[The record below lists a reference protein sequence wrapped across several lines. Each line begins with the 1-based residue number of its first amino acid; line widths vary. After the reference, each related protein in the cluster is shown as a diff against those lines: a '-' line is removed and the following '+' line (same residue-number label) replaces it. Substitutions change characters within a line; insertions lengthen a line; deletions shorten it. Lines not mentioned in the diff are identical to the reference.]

1 MLVGFLSTIPL
12 VNRLDLVFARLIVP
26 VTAGILIGF
35 AQWIVLRQY
44 VTASSD
50 WIWAGGASWA
60 AGYALGLLLML
71 NLPSTFVGGIIG
83 SLLFGIIVA
92 AVQWPVFRR
101 EIPNAWMWVL
111 SSAIGWTAG
120 FLASQLAL
128 TSFSAESAI
137 NPAISTALIAG
148 TTGLVAGAITG
159 LALIWIVRRPEIA

>member
-1 MLVGFLSTIPL
+1 VGFLSTIPL
-12 VNRLDLVFARLIVP
+12 VNLLDLVLARLIVP
-26 VTAGILIGF
+26 VVAGILIGF

-50 WIWAGGASWA
+50 WIWAGGAAWA

-111 SSAIGWTAG
+111 SNAVGWTAG
-120 FLASQLAL
+120 FLASQLVL
-128 TSFSAESAI
+128 IPFSGESAI
-137 NPAISTALIAG
+137 DPAVSTALIAG
-148 TTGLVAGAITG
+148 STGLVAGAITG
-159 LALIWIVRRPEIA
+159 LALVWIVRRPEAA